1 MSNDVGKEMHSGDHM
16 LNGPIEKP
24 QTMSYQLNDSINK
37 PQTSNYRLNIVHL
50 YPDLLNLYG
59 DRGNIQCLRMR
70 CKWRGIDAQVT
81 ECNLEDHLS
90 LASADIVLLGGGSD
104 REQQIVC
111 TRLQQVRPE
120 LRDYVEDGGTLIA
133 ICGGYQLLGHYYDT
147 PEGRMKGLSLVD
159 LYTEQG
165 SPRLIS
171 NIVLRNESLPDAISG
186 SSPSI
191 HSGALSVDQPDSLP
205 YEIVGFENHGGR
217 TYIGDNMPFGKV
229 LYGHG
234 NNGKDAYE
242 GVLYRNVIGTYLHG
256 PLLPKNPHVCDL
268 LLQRALS
275 RKYGVSLTDF
285 PALDDSI
292 EMAANRAVLSRYL

>member
-1 MSNDVGKEMHSGDHM
+1 MNNDGAGELHNS
-16 LNGPIEKP
+16 
-24 QTMSYQLNDSINK
+24 S
-37 PQTSNYRLNIVHL
+37 YRLNIVHL

-59 DRGNIQCLRMR
+59 DRGNIQCMSMR
-70 CKWRGIDAQVT
+70 CKWRGIEAQVT
-81 ECNLEDHLS
+81 ECNSDDKLY

-104 REQQIVC
+104 REQQLVC
-111 TRLQQVRPE
+111 AHLQKIRQD

-147 PEGRMKGLSLVD
+147 PDGRMEGLSLVD

-171 NIVLRNESLPDAISG
+171 NTILRNESLPDA
-186 SSPSI
+186 
-191 HSGALSVDQPDSLP
+191 LP

-217 TYIGDNMPFGKV
+217 TYIGDNIPFGKV

-234 NNGKDAYE
+234 NNGKDACE

-268 LLQRALS
+268 LLQRALE
-275 RKYGVSLTDF
+275 RRYGISLTKF
-285 PALDDSI
+285 PIPDDSL
-292 EMAANRAVLSRYL
+292 EREANKAVVNKYL